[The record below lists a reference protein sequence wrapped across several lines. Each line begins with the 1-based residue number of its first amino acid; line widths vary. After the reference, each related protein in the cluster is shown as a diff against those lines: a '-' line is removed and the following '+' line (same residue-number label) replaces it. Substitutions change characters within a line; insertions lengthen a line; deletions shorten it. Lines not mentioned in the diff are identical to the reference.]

1 MNSNNFKKL
10 HITNN
15 TKLSTLNDVSD
26 NVQEKKEKR
35 KYQ

>member
-1 MNSNNFKKL
+1 MNSNNFQKL
-10 HITNN
+10 NITNN
-15 TKLSTLNDVSD
+15 TRFSTLNDVSD

>member
-1 MNSNNFKKL
+1 MNSNNFHKL
-10 HITNN
+10 HITSK